1 MEVREKHDEA
11 IPKMKEFSQINQQ
24 SPQAL
29 EYSDYSYNIKPDMK
43 KYRNIYCDWKKRLK
57 MSHKEFMI
65 LLVLPNLESLSQVL
79 KYLVSV
85 FYSLIS

>member
-43 KYRNIYCDWKKRLK
+43 KYRNIYCD
-57 MSHKEFMI
+57 
-65 LLVLPNLESLSQVL
+65 
-79 KYLVSV
+79 
-85 FYSLIS
+85 

>member
-1 MEVREKHDEA
+1 
-11 IPKMKEFSQINQQ
+11 
-24 SPQAL
+24 
-29 EYSDYSYNIKPDMK
+29 
-43 KYRNIYCDWKKRLK
+43 